1 MFRKKY
7 REIPELNT
15 TSTADISFM
24 LLVFFLVTSS
34 MNTDKGL
41 GRKLSPVD
49 EQRQEQRD
57 INRSNVLQI
66 RIDAAD
72 RLFCDDQPVT
82 ADGLQQQ
89 VESFVASRQTD
100 QYVIAVQTDRQT
112 SYDAYFQ
119 MQDAVVAAY
128 HRLRDKG
135 YEFQLNLLSLSGYYG
150 GRPKVVAERLLQID
164 AYDYVGSDLHH
175 VERFERF
182 LTNMKL
188 TREQLDSIAQ
198 LLDNNKQLTD
208 ETPQAQS

>member
-1 MFRKKY
+1 MFKRKY

-34 MNTDKGL
+34 MNADKGL
-41 GRKLSPVD
+41 GRKLPPVD
-49 EQRQEQRD
+49 EQRQEQQD

-82 ADGLQQQ
+82 ADELQRQ

-100 QYVIAVQTDRQT
+100 RHVIAVETDRQT

-119 MQDAVVAAY
+119 MQNAVVAAY
-128 HRLRDKG
+128 RRLRDKMALQKYG
-135 YEFQLNLLSLSGYYG
+135 HPFALCTQAEHDAIVKRYPQRISEGISVASGDGAQKG
-150 GRPKVVAERLLQID
+150 GDR
-164 AYDYVGSDLHH
+164 
-175 VERFERF
+175 
-182 LTNMKL
+182 
-188 TREQLDSIAQ
+188 
-198 LLDNNKQLTD
+198 
-208 ETPQAQS
+208 